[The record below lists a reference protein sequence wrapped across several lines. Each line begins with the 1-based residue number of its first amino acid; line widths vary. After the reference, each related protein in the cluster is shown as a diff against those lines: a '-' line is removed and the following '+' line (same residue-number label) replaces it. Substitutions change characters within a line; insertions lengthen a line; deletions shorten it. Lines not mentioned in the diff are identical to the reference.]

1 MACGACGDASGIA
14 SYLLL
19 RGAFRRDR
27 PSTRKSLLVW
37 EAPCAQNV
45 PAPRESLHQG
55 RPCMRKSPCIQKTPC
70 ILNAP
75 APGVRLHQERPCTR
89 SAPVARKPLQPEN
102 PYAQKA
108 QQLAVCPTSCWMPQR
123 RVLLRA
129 LLGSH
134 TSTMPRS
141 SIPASTM

>member
-1 MACGACGDASGIA
+1 MACGACGGASGIA

-37 EAPCAQNV
+37 EAPCAWNV
-45 PAPRESLHQG
+45 PVLGESLHQG
-55 RPCMRKSPCIQKTPC
+55 RPCMRKSPCVQKTPPC

-75 APGVRLHQERPCTR
+75 APGVPLHQER
-89 SAPVARKPLQPEN
+89 PVARKPLQPEN

-129 LLGSH
+129 LLGSR